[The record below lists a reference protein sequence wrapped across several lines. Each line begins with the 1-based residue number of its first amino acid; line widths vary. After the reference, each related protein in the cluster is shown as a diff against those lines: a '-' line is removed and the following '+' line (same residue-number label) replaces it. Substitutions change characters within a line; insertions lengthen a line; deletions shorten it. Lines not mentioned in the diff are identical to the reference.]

1 MDITLGQVTS
11 IALVQRKQDDNALPG
26 LRNYNTIVIY
36 TDKGTVRLELFGD
49 KPLIIQLGD
58 NE

>member
-1 MDITLGQVTS
+1 MDITLDKVTG
-11 IALVQRKQDDNALPG
+11 IALVHRKQDDNALPG
-26 LRNYNTIVIY
+26 LSNYNTIVIY

-49 KPLIIQLGD
+49 KPLVIQLGD

>member
-1 MDITLGQVTS
+1 MDITLSKVEGV
-11 IALVQRKQDDNALPG
+11 ALVQRKHIANALPG
-26 LRNYNTIVIY
+26 LSNYNTIVIY

-49 KPLIIQLGD
+49 KPLVIQLGD

>member
-1 MDITLGQVTS
+1 MDITLDKVTG
-11 IALVQRKQDDNALPG
+11 IALVQRTHIANALPG
-26 LRNYNTIVIY
+26 LSNYNTIVIY

-49 KPLIIQLGD
+49 KPLVIQLGD